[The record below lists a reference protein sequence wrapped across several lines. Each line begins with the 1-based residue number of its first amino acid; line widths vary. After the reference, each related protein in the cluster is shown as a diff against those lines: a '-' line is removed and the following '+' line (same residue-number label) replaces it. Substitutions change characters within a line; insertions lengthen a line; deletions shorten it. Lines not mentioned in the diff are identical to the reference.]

1 MARDEKRCFIV
12 GSDGEADRA
21 FARALKLDR
30 TAIRRRFDQRFS
42 SRAMADRYV
51 ALYRGL
57 RPCCAAAGAT
67 KRLDSALV
75 RID

>member
-1 MARDEKRCFIV
+1 
-12 GSDGEADRA
+12 
-21 FARALKLDR
+21 
-30 TAIRRRFDQRFS
+30 
-42 SRAMADRYV
+42 MADRYV